1 MQESSTQPLLSLA
14 RSVARPGDLFLLE
27 VRIHC
32 HVFLFIYRLM
42 KVMCWDGCECRSHS
56 ISTARKDVED
66 QQQQEAY
73 TGVADQNVTED
84 GNPHGEEVHLTY
96 IRSPVE
102 PTEVSIFNTIDDED
116 EKVGG
121 APPPPFP
128 RPFKSN
134 PVTRPFNDF
143 QEDPLGSVLDELEAC
158 TRLSCIIH
166 VHDKIDGR
174 TTFNFPHFFLLG
186 YPFSGSRHIIDHLN
200 KHSEFDG
207 IISSSGS
214 SWFNACQGEKGP
226 EVDREG
232 CNVSSEKD
240 YIQNFLNAKRA
251 AASGLEMVTVDTSTD
266 YIFAGG
272 PLARRLYRYF
282 PWAKLVI
289 VIRDPITRLLSKITR
304 RHENGT
310 VIQLCDHK
318 RQTLGCMQDYMA
330 PGMIDSNYSEALEGW
345 LLTFPKEQIHV
356 IQYEELLEAPD
367 KVMFDLKYF
376 LGANVA
382 ELVGQFSVKGVDFTQ
397 VTFRRGQY
405 MRLMRAIEDDVDATL
420 SLLQHH
426 SLIGKR
432 AWLSRWEAQWQ
443 KVLSSCDELDSCTV
457 EGIDIL
463 PYDMKGP
470 H

>member
-1 MQESSTQPLLSLA
+1 MRRTEFLSYIILL
-14 RSVARPGDLFLLE
+14 
-27 VRIHC
+27 
-32 HVFLFIYRLM
+32 
-42 KVMCWDGCECRSHS
+42 CRSHS
-56 ISTARKDVED
+56 ITAAWKEVEVEQEQETHTSVDTVNDLDVS
-66 QQQQEAY
+66 
-73 TGVADQNVTED
+73 VQNVTED
-84 GNPHGEEVHLTY
+84 GGMYEEEEHLTD
-96 IRSPVE
+96 IRSPIE
-102 PTEVSIFNTIDDED
+102 PTEGLMFSMTDDAEQD
-116 EKVGG
+116 EAGV
-121 APPPPFP
+121 PPPPFP

-134 PVTRPFNDF
+134 PATRPFNEL
-143 QEDPLGSVLDELEAC
+143 QEDPLESVLEELESC

-166 VHDKIDGR
+166 VHDKLDGR

-186 YPFSGSRHIIDHLN
+186 YPYSGSRHILNHLN

-207 IISSSGS
+207 TIPLNGS

-226 EVDREG
+226 QVDADG
-232 CNVSSEKD
+232 CNAASEAD
-240 YIQNFLNAKRA
+240 YVQNFLNAKKA
-251 AASGLEMVTVDTSTD
+251 AKTGLEMITVDTSTD
-266 YIFAGG
+266 YILAGG

-310 VIQLCDHK
+310 IVQLCDPK

-330 PGMIDSNYSEALEGW
+330 PGMVDSNYSEALEGW
-345 LLTFPKEQIHV
+345 LLTFPREQIHV

-382 ELVGQFSVKGVDFTQ
+382 ELVGQFSMKGVDFAE
-397 VTFRRGQY
+397 VSFRRGQY
-405 MRLMRAIEDDVDATL
+405 MRLMRSIEDDVDATL
-420 SLLQHH
+420 SLLQYH

-443 KVLSSCDELDSCTV
+443 KVLSSCDELDTCKV
-457 EGIDIL
+457 EWIDIL
-463 PYDMKGP
+463 PYTMNIP
-470 H
+470 